1 MLEKDIEARVVKYAK
16 INGILVR
23 KMNGNGFR
31 GWPDRLFIL
40 PNRDVFW
47 IEFKTPKGSL
57 SPSQEVVIGDL
68 TDIRHDVYVCDDV
81 EKGKAI
87 IDAELSRKGRK

>member
-1 MLEKDIEARVVKYAK
+1 MLEKTIENSVVGYAK
-16 INGILVR
+16 QRGILVR

-40 PNRDVFW
+40 PNRNVFW
-47 IEFKTPKGSL
+47 IEFKAPKGVL
-57 SPSQEVVIGDL
+57 GPAQEVVIGDL

-81 EKGKAI
+81 GRGKAI
-87 IDAELSRKGRK
+87 IDAELSRK